1 MIQFLQYNFP
11 FCFYFLFTFFLLNSP
26 AASNSGP
33 SLQVVPSDVAV
44 VITEEIEPTEQREIN
59 DTEPVR

>member
-1 MIQFLQYNFP
+1 MWSNFY
-11 FCFYFLFTFFLLNSP
+11 CVILLFNFFIYFFLLNSP

-44 VITEEIEPTEQREIN
+44 VVTGEIEPTEQREIN